1 MELGANVLLLG
12 ANDQNRMKEDVNMKD
27 GFYGIGNAIIEKY
40 GIKPMTFEE
49 EWNQPEN
56 AKQTRRNKMEIIDTC
71 ESVRR
76 TLETIERRARMT
88 PELDDPKHAALVQEF
103 ADKVNEVYK
112 AVEAAN
118 MVGMR

>member
-1 MELGANVLLLG
+1 MIGAIKTKKGEVKM
-12 ANDQNRMKEDVNMKD
+12 RE
-27 GFYGIGNAIIEKY
+27 GFYGIGNAIFEKY
-40 GIKPMTFEE
+40 GIKQLTFEE
-49 EWNQPEN
+49 ELNQPEN